1 MQEDLLIFV
10 CLVEIGSFTATAK
23 KYNTSQPTISRRI
36 QALEDSLG
44 VKLINRNSRNVEIT
58 PAGQKIYQKLAAFQS
73 IIENTIEEVKND
85 AKQHKTRLR
94 LALPP
99 TLAFHHIT
107 NRIDEFLEQNPNVSL
122 ELFFQKTSVDM
133 VGQNLDLAINV
144 NVPASQVAKIKLI
157 KKVKLHLYAS
167 KKYVDKYGA
176 PNSLEELTQHTVI
189 GIINP
194 DNSIEKY
201 INAYNLKTQET
212 VPVINNQNR
221 IMTNDAL
228 STYPLVSN
236 GSAIGGAWD
245 DLFFEQLSS
254 GEYVKILPD
263 YAFGEVPFYLIR
275 HSGRTLPIIDKLA
288 LFLES
293 CFE

>member
-245 DLFFEQLSS
+245 DLFFEKFIVFIS
-254 GEYVKILPD
+254 VHDK
-263 YAFGEVPFYLIR
+263 F
-275 HSGRTLPIIDKLA
+275 HRTLILSGFCFLKIAKISLNSSFFPKPIKR
-288 LFLES
+288 
-293 CFE
+293 